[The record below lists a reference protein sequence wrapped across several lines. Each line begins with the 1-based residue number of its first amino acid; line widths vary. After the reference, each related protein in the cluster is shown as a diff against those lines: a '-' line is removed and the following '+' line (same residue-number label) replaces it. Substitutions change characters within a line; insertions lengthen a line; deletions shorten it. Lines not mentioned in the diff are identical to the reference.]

1 MATDEALS
9 DELKSIGVAKS
20 AIPKFLESL
29 RADRRQFSA
38 RIRARMEGNK
48 RGGGKV
54 VKSSIGLLLGGALAE
69 PIRRQVVGWATKG
82 VRGQA
87 VGMAVLGVATSG
99 VFGAWMGLPF
109 TREIGDSWTAIGGWL
124 GSVSMYGD
132 EKNKDAVVLALEG
145 TTKKAK
151 KEAKE
156 AKEKKHAAKK
166 EDEDES

>member
-1 MATDEALS
+1 MATTEEAYTE
-9 DELKSIGVAKS
+9 ELKSLGVAKA

-29 RADRRQFSA
+29 RDDRRQFSA
-38 RIRARMEGNK
+38 RMRARLESNR
-48 RGGGKV
+48 RGVGKV

-69 PIRRQVVGWATKG
+69 PIRRQVVGWATKS

-87 VGMAVLGVATSG
+87 VGMAVLGVATTG
-99 VFGAWMGLPF
+99 VFGAWLGIPL
-109 TREIGDSWTAIGGWL
+109 TREIGDSWTALGGWL

-132 EKNKDAVVLALEG
+132 DKNKDAVVLALEG

-156 AKEKKHAAKK
+156 KKHAAKK